1 MRGVVVPQP
10 RDRATKSNCRN
21 LFLLI
26 ELGGAA
32 AAKMDDEF
40 VDCGLVVDDV
50 DFAAE
55 AAQFGVHETL
65 TALEIATGALDFD
78 EDGAGGGSDDDSVRY
93 SASGWRD
100 ELQAEEA
107 VLAAHTDKAA
117 LDRL

>member
-32 AAKMDDEF
+32 AAKMGDEF

-55 AAQFGVHETL
+55 APQFGVHEML
-65 TALEIATGALDFD
+65 TALETATRALDLD
-78 EDGAGGGSDDDSVRY
+78 EDSPGGRDD
-93 SASGWRD
+93 
-100 ELQAEEA
+100 
-107 VLAAHTDKAA
+107 
-117 LDRL
+117 